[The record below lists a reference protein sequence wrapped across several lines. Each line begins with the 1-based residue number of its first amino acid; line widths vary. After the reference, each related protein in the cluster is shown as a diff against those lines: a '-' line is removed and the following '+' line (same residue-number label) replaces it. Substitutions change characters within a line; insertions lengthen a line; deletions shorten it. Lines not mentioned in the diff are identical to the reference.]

1 MAEERRGRQ
10 DGTGPVQDHLLPDDE
25 LNQILRQGVPAVLEA
40 CRHGRQVISQDGLFL
55 VADEDGVVYGS
66 CACGTGL
73 YHQDTRYLSGWELR
87 IEGLRPTLLSCSA
100 ERNFQARI
108 EYMNAPMVLAD
119 GRHVPQETLYMAAT
133 RLIGA
138 YVHERLELVNYG
150 AEAVSLRLSITFQAD
165 FADMFEV
172 RGAFRG
178 ERGRFFKPRLAGA
191 EGLLAYEGADGVLR
205 KMRIR
210 LGPGPVVLEPTTQP
224 GGSGF
229 RATVEVSLPPGGGRA
244 SLETT
249 LEPVEGGLEKAPGT
263 RTFAELLG
271 WLQREQQQR
280 KVGLTTL
287 GSDNEIYDLVLQR
300 SVLDLETLTSRQPD
314 TGPYIAAGIPWF
326 ACPFGRDALIAAY
339 QSLMLGP
346 ELAKGTLRYLARHQG
361 RDVVDFRDEEPGK
374 IMHELRYGELTR
386 LGQVP
391 HAPYFGSID
400 ATPLFL
406 VLVSETYRWTGDLA
420 FVREM
425 WEAVEQALM
434 WIDAYGDLDG
444 DGFLEYATRSP
455 LGLYNQNWKDSA
467 NSNIGPD
474 SRIASTPIA
483 VAEVQGYVYD
493 AKRRIAEL
501 CEALEL
507 RVMGERLVR
516 EAEDL
521 KQAFNRAFWSEPDGF
536 FVIALDGAKRP
547 VRTLASNI
555 GHGIWSGIIDEA
567 RLPTV
572 ARQLLGAEM
581 FSGWGIRT
589 MSSAMPPYNPLSYH
603 NGSVWPHDNSLIAKG
618 LADAGFKDEALRVM
632 AAMYDAALQ
641 FPYFR
646 LPELFCGFPRGGEM
660 DRPVPYPVACS
671 PQAWAA
677 GASLLLLQAVLGL
690 TPDAPRRQLLIRR
703 PVLPP
708 WLENVNLRGL
718 RVGESRVDLQL
729 VQTHGVTTA
738 RVLAKDGPPLKVLIE
753 G

>member
-1 MAEERRGRQ
+1 MADDQRVPEN
-10 DGTGPVQDHLLPDDE
+10 GTAPQREHLLPDEE
-25 LNQILRQGVPAVLEA
+25 LNRLLRQGMPAVLEA

-55 VADEDGVVYGS
+55 VSDDDGVVYGG

-73 YHQDTRYLSGWELR
+73 YHRDTRYLSGWELQV
-87 IEGLRPTLLSCSA
+87 EGLRPTLLSFSA

-108 EYMNAPMVLAD
+108 EYMNAHMTLAD
-119 GRHVPQETLYMAAT
+119 GRQVRQETLYLAST
-133 RLIGA
+133 RLIRG
-138 YVHERLELVNYG
+138 YVHERLELVNYN
-150 AEAVSLRLSITFQAD
+150 AEPLTLRLKLSFQAD

-178 ERGRFFKPRLAGA
+178 DRGRFFKPRLEGA

-205 KMRIR
+205 RTRIR
-210 LGPGPVVLEPTTQP
+210 LGPGPVTLEATTHRH
-224 GGSGF
+224 GVGF
-229 RATVEVSLPPGGGRA
+229 CARVEVTLAAGGGRA

-249 LEPVEGGLEKAPGT
+249 IEPLEEGAPDLPPPVP
-263 RTFAELLG
+263 FPELHG
-271 WLQREQQQR
+271 WLQREQQRR
-280 KVGLTTL
+280 KAGLTRL

-300 SVLDLETLTSRQPD
+300 SVLDLETLTSMQPE

-326 ACPFGRDALIAAY
+326 SCPFGRDALIAAY
-339 QSLMLGP
+339 QSLLLGP
-346 ELAKGTLRYLARHQG
+346 DLAMGTLRYLARHQG
-361 RDVVDFRDEEPGK
+361 RDVNDFRDEEPGK
-374 IMHELRYGELTR
+374 IMHEIRYGELTR

-391 HAPYFGSID
+391 HSPYYGSID

-406 VLVSETYRWTGDLA
+406 ILVSETYRWTGDLA

-444 DGFLEYATRSP
+444 DGFLEYATRSS

-467 NSNIGPD
+467 DSNIGPD
-474 SRIASTPIA
+474 FHIASTPLA

-493 AKRRIAEL
+493 AKRRMAEL
-501 CEALEL
+501 CEALDL
-507 RVMGERLVR
+507 RVMGERLLR

-536 FVIALDGAKRP
+536 YVIALDGAKRP
-547 VRTLASNI
+547 VRTLASNM

-567 RLPTV
+567 RLPLV
-572 ARQLLGAEM
+572 ARQLMSAEM

-589 MSSAMPPYNPLSYH
+589 MSSAMPPFNPLSYH
-603 NGSVWPHDNSLIAKG
+603 NGSIWPHDNSLVAKG
-618 LADAGFKDEALRVM
+618 LADAGFKEDALRVM

-646 LPELFCGFPRGGEM
+646 LPELFCGFARAGEM

-690 TPDAPRRQLLIRR
+690 TPDAPHRQLLIRR

-708 WLENVNLRGL
+708 WLENVYLRGL

-738 RVLAKDGPPLKVLIE
+738 RVLAKSGPALRILIE